1 MPAPPMP
8 SPRAAPPYAPPSA
21 PSSSAPPYAPS
32 SAPPY
37 ASSSAPPWAP
47 SSAPPWPARS
57 TAAPDGHGNIGLAV
71 LGALTGAFVAGLV
84 WWGIVATTRTQ
95 VTFVAIGVGWV
106 VAQAVLLGCQ
116 QRNRL
121 PLQAIAA
128 VFTLAS
134 LAASEYFIQ
143 RTLAIKELGDTLGS
157 VRIPL
162 WDGFGTAVDI
172 VRESLKEDPLT
183 GLFWIVAVI
192 AAIVVT
198 GTRDALGSRS

>member
-1 MPAPPMP
+1 VATV
-8 SPRAAPPYAPPSA
+8 A
-21 PSSSAPPYAPS
+21 
-32 SAPPY
+32 
-37 ASSSAPPWAP
+37 
-47 SSAPPWPARS
+47 
-57 TAAPDGHGNIGLAV
+57 TDGHGNLGLAL

-116 QRNRL
+116 RRNRL

-143 RTLAIKELGDTLGS
+143 RTLAIKELGDSLGTI
-157 VRIPL
+157 RIPL

-172 VRESLKEDPLT
+172 VRESLEEDPLT

-192 AAIVVT
+192 AAVVVT
-198 GTRDALGSRS
+198 GTRDALGSRG

>member
-1 MPAPPMP
+1 VPGH
-8 SPRAAPPYAPPSA
+8 APPSSPPPFA
-21 PSSSAPPYAPS
+21 PSAAPA
-32 SAPPY
+32 
-37 ASSSAPPWAP
+37 
-47 SSAPPWPARS
+47 WPAAS
-57 TAAPDGHGNIGLAV
+57 TAASEGHGNVGLAV
-71 LGALTGAFVAGLV
+71 LGGLTGAFVAGFV

-134 LAASEYFIQ
+134 LAVSEYFIQ
-143 RTLAIKELGDTLGS
+143 RTLAIKELGDS
-157 VRIPL
+157 VGTIRIPL
-162 WDGFGTAVDI
+162 WDGFDTAVDI

-183 GLFWIVAVI
+183 GLFWVVAVI
-192 AAIVVT
+192 AAVVVT
-198 GTRDALGSRS
+198 GTRDAVGSGR